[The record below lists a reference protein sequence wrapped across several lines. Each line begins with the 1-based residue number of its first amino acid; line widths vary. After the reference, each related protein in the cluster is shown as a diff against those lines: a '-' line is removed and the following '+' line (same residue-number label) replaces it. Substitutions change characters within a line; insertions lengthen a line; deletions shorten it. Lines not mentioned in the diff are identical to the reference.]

1 MRDLGLLV
9 RQVGYEQRTYW
20 RTPSSAFFT
29 FAFPL
34 VLLFIFTTMYRTTS
48 LGMLGGISYAQYFV
62 PGIVAFGVISACYTN
77 IAITLCFR
85 RDLGVL
91 KRLRGTPLPPWIF
104 MGGHI
109 GSSVVVSALLTAI
122 TTAVGMAVYAVPAP
136 GHGGALLV
144 SLAAGAF
151 CFCALGLAIT
161 GVIPNAHAAPAV
173 VNGALFPLLFMSG
186 TFFPLDPASGLARVA
201 SWFPVGRFQHA
212 VFAAFAPGP
221 AGAVASGLQP
231 ADLSILL
238 AWGAGALVFAT
249 RRFRWEPRHR

>member
-1 MRDLGLLV
+1 VRTLGILA

-34 VLLFIFTTMYRTTS
+34 LLLFIFTTMYRSTS
-48 LGMLGGISYAQYFV
+48 IAALGGISYAQYFV

-91 KRLRGTPLPPWIF
+91 KRLRGTPIPPWVF
-104 MGGHI
+104 MGGHV
-109 GSSVVVSALLTAI
+109 GSSLVVSVLLTAI
-122 TTAVGMAVYAVPAP
+122 TTAVGVAVYDVRGP
-136 GHGGALLV
+136 GHWVALLA

-151 CFCALGLAIT
+151 CFCALGLAVT
-161 GVIPNAHAAPAV
+161 TVIPNAHAAPAV

-186 TFFPLDPASGLARVA
+186 TFFPLDPTSGLARIA
-201 SWFPVGRFQHA
+201 SMFPVGHFQHA
-212 VFAAFAPGP
+212 VFTAFDPRTAGP
-221 AGAVASGLQP
+221 AFDLPALAV
-231 ADLSILL
+231 LL
-238 AWGAGALVFAT
+238 GWGAGGLLIAV
-249 RRFRWEPRHR
+249 RSFRWEPRHR

>member
-1 MRDLGLLV
+1 MRTLRLLV
-9 RQVGYEQRTYW
+9 RQIGYEQRTYW

-34 VLLFIFTTMYRTTS
+34 VLLFIFATMYRGTP
-48 LGMLGGISYAQYFV
+48 LAALGGISYAQYFV

-91 KRLRGTPLPPWIF
+91 KRLRGTPLPPWVF

-109 GSSVVVSALLTAI
+109 GSSLVVSVLLTAI
-122 TTAVGMAVYAVPAP
+122 TTAVGVVAYDLRVP
-136 GHGGALLV
+136 GHWAALGL

-151 CFCALGLAIT
+151 CFCALGLAVT
-161 GVIPNAHAAPAV
+161 TLIPNAHAAPAV
-173 VNGALFPLLFMSG
+173 VNGALFPLLFISG
-186 TFFPLDPASGLARVA
+186 TFFPLEPGSALARTA
-201 SWFPVGRFQHA
+201 GFFPVGNFQHA
-212 VFAAFAPGP
+212 VFRAFDPRTTGSAID
-221 AGAVASGLQP
+221 ASDLTALAVWGL
-231 ADLSILL
+231 A
-238 AWGAGALVFAT
+238 ALVLAA

>member
-1 MRDLGLLV
+1 MRDLRLLV
-9 RQVGYEQRTYW
+9 RQVAYEQRTYW

-34 VLLFIFTTMYRTTS
+34 LLLFIFTTMYRGTT
-48 LGMLGGISYAQYFV
+48 LAALGGISYAQYFV

-109 GSSVVVSALLTAI
+109 GSSLVVSAILAAI
-122 TTAVGMAVYAVPAP
+122 TIGVGMAFYGVPSPA
-136 GHGGALLV
+136 HIGALAV
-144 SLAAGAF
+144 SLLAGAF
-151 CFCALGLAIT
+151 CFCALGLAVT
-161 GVIPNAHAAPAV
+161 ALVPNAHAAPAV
-173 VNGALFPLLFMSG
+173 VNGGLLPLLFISG
-186 TFFPLDPASGLARVA
+186 TFFPLDPTSGLARVA
-201 SWFPVGRFQHA
+201 TLFPVGHFQHA
-212 VFAAFAPGP
+212 VFAAFGARPGEVS
-221 AGAVASGLQP
+221 AGLQ
-231 ADLSILL
+231 AGDL
-238 AWGAGALVFAT
+238 AWLLGWGAAALVFAV